1 MLVRKLVK
9 IRIGDEIFQ
18 TVEDLEVEVEV
29 ELSTS
34 QEEIQ

>member
-1 MLVRKLVK
+1 MLVKKLEK
-9 IRIGDEIFQ
+9 IRIGEEIFQ
-18 TVEDLEVEVEV
+18 IVEDLEVEVEV